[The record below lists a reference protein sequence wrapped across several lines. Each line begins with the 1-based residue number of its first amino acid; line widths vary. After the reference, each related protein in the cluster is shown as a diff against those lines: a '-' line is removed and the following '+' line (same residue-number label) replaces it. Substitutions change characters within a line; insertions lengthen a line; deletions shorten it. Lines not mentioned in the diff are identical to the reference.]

1 MSSLHSEKWLQN
13 RQFGIVIDAGSSGSR
28 IHIYSWINPKHLN
41 DTAPV
46 REFIGVLPTI
56 EPGVES
62 GSPKSSNWTLKTEP
76 GIADFKERPEDVGEH
91 LEPLLDHALKVIP
104 ESEIQHTP
112 IYLLATAGLRLVQ
125 DDIREQILANSC
137 KYIKE
142 NYQFMIGDCKEH
154 IKNITGEEEGIYG
167 WVAINYLMGGFDDGG
182 VKMIDSELSG
192 SEQHNTDD
200 WEPVPSSETSNDSKT
215 DVSKD
220 NVTPHRHTLGF
231 LDMGGASTQI
241 AFEPAPQAS
250 QDHANDLT
258 NVILKTLDGQK
269 LEYHVFV
276 TTFLGYGSNQARR
289 RYVKDY
295 LLSNHKELLESQK
308 PGVQIS
314 IMDPCLPKHLQLNET
329 HTMPHVPLTGSGS
342 FTECLKRVEVLLNKD
357 KECSDVPCLFNGVHT
372 PPIDFNINT
381 FIGVSEYWYS
391 SHDILGLGGAYDYA
405 EFEQKS
411 AEFCNAEWNDIVAR
425 PEYQGQSQDRLE
437 MQCFKSAWLSNV
449 LHGGFGLPRF
459 GEKGAIGSE
468 EQSNEVLEK
477 AEESIKNK
485 NWRPPFQSIN
495 AIKDIQVTWTLGAM
509 LLISSGSMAPSDSTS
524 PGGVHG
530 HDGEKHWPS
539 QILPPADHQAPHEDS
554 YPERMLDS
562 YNHFM
567 LLAIFLLAL
576 AVFWVYRSRST
587 KSWPILKRFLL
598 PTSSSSP
605 GGSNNNNNGGGSS
618 GGFPLFGRF
627 RRTSGPSGADYSALE
642 SGTVGGSGGSFG
654 RGFSP
659 RASFS
664 VAYFN
669 VVHRT
674 RTALRSLVSRVWPE
688 STNFNPLNE
697 GQEGLVGISI
707 GGYDGNSNGT
717 AAMPMTNVPGGG
729 VGLGLGGVGVP
740 GGNFTASGLSSIPET
755 GGHPSGVFDPT
766 FHRPH
771 SSPSTTGGV
780 GGGGSGGGNSRPP
793 RTIPSFLRTKKRMS
807 GDSQSILGS
816 KDRRGHHGAAVE
828 GCVVNTALPQKQG
841 QSSVE
846 LTARSGSTTNL
857 LSMWS
862 SNNNSNNNNNNSNLS
877 PNINNNNSPN
887 YNNNSSNTLQVPGA
901 GSTDQSGW
909 KQGWVPEEEYDDP
922 PMPSLLT
929 TSRSYNTV
937 SHSSS
942 TSPLLTPMARYKQQ
956 QLVHQDG
963 STSAP
968 SSTLNL
974 ASVMSGN
981 GNGGVQSS
989 GGFASGFVTSADE
1002 RDEWSADNDDG
1013 YGDGDDEGDGY
1024 QESPYYHQ
1032 HHHHSHSYSRTSG
1045 SGNNNNNN
1053 NNNDNSNTIHQYSQ
1067 NPIRSASAIPFSSS
1081 KPPTGTSSSSQTPK
1095 LTHSQSSQS
1104 YNQYKQ
1110 RSTGLLSGIN
1120 FESGSGAMTTLD
1132 DIESASEGGY
1142 LSGSSSA
1149 GGGSNGRHNQQGS
1162 IHTTTGLLQSAKLGG
1177 SRSVSPMMF
1186 NQQQNSTST
1195 SSLVLG
1201 RHNVSEQDQQLVS
1214 RGSSENV
1221 RRSSMGTVMSP

>member
-28 IHIYSWINPKHLN
+28 IHIYSWINRQHLN
-41 DTAPV
+41 NTAPAH
-46 REFIGVLPTI
+46 EFVGVLPTI

-62 GSPKSSNWTLKTEP
+62 GSPNSSDWTLKTEP

-91 LEPLLDHALKVIP
+91 LEPLLDHAQRVIP
-104 ESEIQHTP
+104 ESEIPNTP

-137 KYIKE
+137 KYVKE
-142 NYQFMIGDCKEH
+142 NYQFMIGDCEKH

-167 WVAINYLMGGFDDGG
+167 WVAINYLMGGFDNGG
-182 VKMIDSELSG
+182 VKMIDSELPG

-200 WEPVPSSETSNDSKT
+200 SEPVPPLDPHDASKNNAA
-215 DVSKD
+215 S
-220 NVTPHRHTLGF
+220 HRHTLGF

-241 AFEPAPQAS
+241 AFEPSPKAS
-250 QDHANDLT
+250 EDHANDLT
-258 NVILKTLDGQK
+258 NVILNTLDGQK

-295 LLSNHKELLESQK
+295 LLSNNKDLLETQK

-329 HTMPHVPLTGSGS
+329 HTLPHVPLTGSGS
-342 FTECLKRVEVLLNKD
+342 FAECLKRVEVLLNKD

-405 EFEQKS
+405 EFEKKS
-411 AEFCNAEWNDIVAR
+411 AEFCNSEWSDILSR
-425 PEYQGQSQDRLE
+425 PEYHGQSEDRLE

-449 LHGGFGLPRF
+449 LHGGFGLPRY

-509 LLISSGSMAPSDSTS
+509 LLISSGSMGPSDSADST
-524 PGGVHG
+524 GAHG
-530 HDGEKHWPS
+530 HDGERHRPS
-539 QILPPADHQAPHEDS
+539 QILPPPDHEAPHEDS

-567 LLAIFLLAL
+567 LLAIALLAL
-576 AVFWVYRSRST
+576 AIFWVYRSRSS
-587 KSWPILKRFLL
+587 KSWPALKKFLL

-605 GGSNNNNNGGGSS
+605 GGSNNDNGGSG

-627 RRTSGPSGADYSALE
+627 RRSGGISGADYSALE

-659 RASFS
+659 RASLS

-688 STNFNPLNE
+688 PANFNSLNE

-707 GGYDGNSNGT
+707 GGYDGNSNG
-717 AAMPMTNVPGGG
+717 AVALPMSAVSGG
-729 VGLGLGGVGVP
+729 VGLGVHVP
-740 GGNFTASGLSSIPET
+740 GGNFAASGLSAIPET
-755 GGHPSGVFDPT
+755 GGGHPTGVFDPG
-766 FHRPH
+766 FHRSH
-771 SSPSTTGGV
+771 SNPPAAGSS
-780 GGGGSGGGNSRPP
+780 GGSSRPP

-807 GDSQSILGS
+807 GDSQSIFGN
-816 KDRRGHHGAAVE
+816 KDKRGHHGAGAG
-828 GCVVNTALPQKQG
+828 GCVVSTALPQKQD
-841 QSSVE
+841 QNFVE
-846 LTARSGSTTNL
+846 LTARSGSTTSL
-857 LSMWS
+857 LNMWS
-862 SNNNSNNNNNNSNLS
+862 SNNNSSNNVGSLS
-877 PNINNNNSPN
+877 PNINNNSPN
-887 YNNNSSNTLQVPGA
+887 YNNNNNSNNTLQVPGT
-901 GSTDQSGW
+901 GSVDQSGW
-909 KQGWVPEEEYDDP
+909 KQGWIPEEEYEDP
-922 PMPSLLT
+922 PIPSLLT

-937 SHSSS
+937 SHSSG

-974 ASVMSGN
+974 ASAMSGN
-981 GNGGVQSS
+981 GNGG

-1013 YGDGDDEGDGY
+1013 YEDGDEGDGY
-1024 QESPYYHQ
+1024 QESSFYHQ
-1032 HHHHSHSYSRTSG
+1032 HHRQSYSRTG
-1045 SGNNNNNN
+1045 GNANNNT
-1053 NNNDNSNTIHQYSQ
+1053 SNTVIHQYSQ
-1067 NPIRSASAIPFSSS
+1067 NPVRSSSAIPFSSS
-1081 KPPTGTSSSSQTPK
+1081 KPSTGTFSSSPTPK
-1095 LTHSQSSQS
+1095 LTHSQSNHTVPSRSQTPQ
-1104 YNQYKQ
+1104 NQYKQ
-1110 RSTGLLSGIN
+1110 RSTGILSGIN
-1120 FESGSGAMTTLD
+1120 FENGGGAMTTLD
-1132 DIESASEGGY
+1132 DNESASEGGY

-1149 GGGSNGRHNQQGS
+1149 GGGGNGRHNNNNRPAGSS
-1162 IHTTTGLLQSAKLGG
+1162 IHTATGLLQGGAKIGG

-1186 NQQQNSTST
+1186 NQQQNNSTST

-1221 RRSSMGTVMSP
+1221 RRSSMGTIMSP